1 MYLLF
6 ALACSTPDAVVSPP
20 SSPVATAPSPDGGF
34 ANIGPARVV
43 EAVHGDGRSYLHI
56 EEAGYDFWV
65 SVPKLQV
72 KVEDRVLLGQGPL
85 QATLTSA
92 ELAREF
98 KPITVIEA
106 VRVAAPDEAAGAL
119 APLEGGVSVGDVYAR
134 KAELAGKVVKVR
146 GRVVKANK
154 GIFGKNWYHL
164 RDGTGAEETNDLTVT
179 GLADAEVGDTIVAQA
194 PLTLDRDLGFGYF
207 FSVILEDAEIT
218 VDGASAPAPADHAP
232 APPTP
237 PAGPAPAG
245 VAPPEGGAPAAG
257 VSGPVPTVAAPVAAP
272 AVVTRL
278 TGPVDSTLP
287 RAPSRS
293 FLGLEIGAA
302 SGPALD
308 AWLADKKLVCETD
321 PASRRATVRTQCEK
335 DVPVGILEGRT
346 VSGKVTQMLFSRGDD
361 GPIHYAAT
369 SRRYSLPKDAVLDFE
384 STMTTLSTL
393 FGAPPRVKPV
403 DVARLDGKV
412 VRFSADWTF
421 ADLDVSLS
429 LFRAG
434 TAYWSVNESWSVPGV
449 EAGMKPR
456 PGSRGHGDVASRP
469 EGWNP
474 HVVTG
479 P

>member
-1 MYLLF
+1 MLL
-6 ALACSTPDAVVSPP
+6 ALILACSTPDAVVPTPP
-20 SSPVATAPSPDGGF
+20 APVATTPEGDGF

-65 SVPKLQV
+65 SVPKLEV
-72 KVEDRVLLGQGPL
+72 KAEDRVLLGRGPL

-92 ELAREF
+92 ELGREF

-106 VRVAAPDEAAGAL
+106 VRVAAPEEAAGAL
-119 APLEGGVSVGDVYAR
+119 TPLVGGVSVADVYAR
-134 KAELAGKVVKVR
+134 KTELAGKLVKVR

-179 GLADAEVGDTIVAQA
+179 GLAEVDVGDTVVAQA
-194 PLTLDRDLGFGYF
+194 PLVLDRDLGFGYF

-232 APPTP
+232 VPPTP
-237 PAGPAPAG
+237 PTER
-245 VAPPEGGAPAAG
+245 PPDGAAPAAG
-257 VSGPVPTVAAPVAAP
+257 APEGAPTLAPAATAAP
-272 AVVTRL
+272 AVVAPL
-278 TGPVDSTLP
+278 TGPPDSTLP
-287 RAPSRS
+287 KAPTRS
-293 FLGLEIGAA
+293 FLGVEIGAT
-302 SGPALD
+302 SGPALET
-308 AWLADKKLVCETD
+308 WLAEKKLICKTD

-335 DVPVGILEGRT
+335 DIPIGLLEGRT
-346 VSGKVTQMLFSRGDD
+346 VSGKVTQLLFSRGDD
-361 GPIHYAAT
+361 GPIHYVAT
-369 SRRYSLPKDAVLDFE
+369 SRRYSLPKDVVLDFE
-384 STMTTLSTL
+384 STLATLSKQ
-393 FGAPPRVKPV
+393 FGAPTRVKPL
-403 DVARLDGKV
+403 DPTRLDAKV

-434 TAYWSVNESWSVPGV
+434 TAYWSVNESWAVPGV

-456 PGSRGHGDVASRP
+456 PGSHGHGEVESRP

-474 HVVTG
+474 HVATG